1 MCGIDELEVDL
12 QIYFWC
18 IPRNYYS
25 HRLKSFQN
33 HRLKSFQN
41 LEYLGIGCSA
51 LENDDP
57 AVSLPHA
64 TLDTHFLEAPEFL
77 LEQLRSTQDTQLTA
91 TVTPDW
97 KHYHLL
103 ASLAPQS
110 RT

>member
-33 HRLKSFQN
+33 
-41 LEYLGIGCSA
+41 LEYLGIGCWA

-77 LEQLRSTQDTQLTA
+77 LEPFRSTQDTQLTA
-91 TVTPDW
+91 TVTLDW

-103 ASLAPQS
+103 ASLAAHS